1 MSGENGEFLPLF
13 GIVCFGV
20 AFFYVCCRKIK
31 SLKDEIESP
40 SHTQIINEEVEL
52 LRNNRRTSELP
63 PYKIRD
69 DPPVYE
75 V

>member
-1 MSGENGEFLPLF
+1 MSDTHEEFLPLF
-13 GIVCFGV
+13 GIVCFGL
-20 AFFYVCCRKIK
+20 AFFFICCKKIK
-31 SLKDEIESP
+31 SLKDEIENANQV
-40 SHTQIINEEVEL
+40 QIVNEEVEL
-52 LRNNRRTSELP
+52 LPNHRRSLELP